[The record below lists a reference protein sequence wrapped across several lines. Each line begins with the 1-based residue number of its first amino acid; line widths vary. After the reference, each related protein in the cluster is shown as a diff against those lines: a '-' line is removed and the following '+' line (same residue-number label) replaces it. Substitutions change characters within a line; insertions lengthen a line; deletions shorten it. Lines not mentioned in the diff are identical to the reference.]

1 MEKLNIGENIIQ
13 DESIE
18 SYKYREYTS
27 DVRNFNKSGEIR
39 FTINQQ
45 DVFLDISES
54 YLLFKGQLVKRNG
67 NEFATSDNTTL
78 IKMLWCVDKRLK
90 I

>member
-13 DESIE
+13 DESVE

-78 IKMLWCVDKRLK
+78 IKML
-90 I
+90 